1 MFKTQVESQTVVEWF
16 QFRVISMVFTL
27 IDHSSRLIIVLKPPC
42 YKGQRIKVLIPYS
55 RVQNLFHRYS
65 EYHFLPQPGIG
76 AQILANPASRVA
88 VNSRR
93 PVNVFPNPTLCFG
106 QIPDPGNTLPG
117 PVLL

>member
-1 MFKTQVESQTVVEWF
+1 MFKTQVESQAVVEWF

-65 EYHFLPQPGIG
+65 EYHFLLQPGIG

-93 PVNVFPNPTLCFG
+93 PVNVFPLSHTLFWSNPG
-106 QIPDPGNTLPG
+106 SR
-117 PVLL
+117 